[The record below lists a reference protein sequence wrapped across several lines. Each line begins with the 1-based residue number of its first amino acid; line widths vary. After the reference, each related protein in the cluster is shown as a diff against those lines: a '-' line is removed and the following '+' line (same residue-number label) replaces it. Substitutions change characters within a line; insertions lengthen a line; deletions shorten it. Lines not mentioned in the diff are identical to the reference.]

1 MTRLQEIEK
10 LIYEN
15 INLINEYTIRAA
27 ELSESVRKLRKERK
41 SLIKNHFGEEIA
53 SLFYYDS
60 AVIKEDELNG

>member
-53 SLFYYDS
+53 SLFYCDS